1 MAGKKLSTDPYK
13 GVRDFYPEDM
23 YTLRYLFDTMSR
35 VAESFGYS
43 EYGASILEPSELY
56 RSKTSEEIVSEQT
69 YSFVDRGGREVTL
82 RPEMTPTIA
91 RMVVARRMELP
102 FPLRWYSI
110 PNVFRYERSQ
120 RGRLRE
126 HYQLNVDLFGV
137 PGLDAEVEMIML
149 ASEVMKSFGATEN
162 DFEIRVSDRNLFTS
176 IFDECNIPED
186 LRAHIMRLLDKKDK
200 IENFEDALHELAPEY
215 AKRFLE
221 LLSKVS
227 GTVALE
233 TLIGRLKELGITN
246 AVIDPSIVRG
256 FDYYNGIVFEV
267 YDTSPENSR
276 ALCGGGRYD
285 NLLELFGIDS
295 IPAIGFGMGD
305 VRILD
310 FLETHNLLPKY
321 SAPADVFLC
330 TLTEGAKEFAA
341 ALAKDMRANDV
352 HVEVSLSNKKVGDQI
367 KLADKKKIPF
377 VICIGE
383 NEMRTGEMTI
393 KHLAS
398 GKEAVVTKDTVADY
412 VFSNIS

>member
-1 MAGKKLSTDPYK
+1 M
-13 GVRDFYPEDM
+13 
-23 YTLRYLFDTMSR
+23 
-35 VAESFGYS
+35 
-43 EYGASILEPSELY
+43 
-56 RSKTSEEIVSEQT
+56 
-69 YSFVDRGGREVTL
+69 
-82 RPEMTPTIA
+82 
-91 RMVVARRMELP
+91 
-102 FPLRWYSI
+102 
-110 PNVFRYERSQ
+110 
-120 RGRLRE
+120 
-126 HYQLNVDLFGV
+126 
-137 PGLDAEVEMIML
+137 
-149 ASEVMKSFGATEN
+149 
-162 DFEIRVSDRNLFTS
+162 
-176 IFDECNIPED
+176 
-186 LRAHIMRLLDKKDK
+186 
-200 IENFEDALHELAPEY
+200 
-215 AKRFLE
+215 E
-221 LLSKVS
+221 LLSTVS